1 MKLRKIS
8 IFAIISVLLALSALL
23 VACNPNTSTNEETDP
38 ADSTPAAT
46 ISANEI
52 ADYKFVVSESVS
64 DVERDAMN
72 TLVRQ
77 IYGKYNKMMK
87 VSEDILSETDK
98 EILVGDVNR
107 PQMQNLMKTL
117 KYDDRFVGFF
127 EGKLCIAGG
136 SPAATVKAIE
146 EFCQL
151 VNDKADSE
159 TVYNDNNKLE
169 YKHSYAQ
176 EDIKINGVSVREYTI
191 MYSYEQANRELTLA
205 KVLQRVLIATCG
217 IELDIVADNEG
228 AYGNVIYLNGAATSS
243 ELRVEGDI
251 LYVSGA
257 NENDVF
263 FATQT
268 LANRIDGSTDGNVT
282 VEAKETLTYQMSDLD
297 LNKWGVSAEKMTFMS
312 YNLQNAGNG
321 STAPLKYQRLANLV
335 ETKSPDFLLVQECL
349 TSGSGAEN
357 LLAAMKSRAKYG
369 IVTEMGVHQAV
380 FYDKTK
386 YTLVD
391 KGLKDIG
398 KADDEYGSA
407 YDRNMFWMKFRSN
420 TTGVEFI
427 VLSLHIDYVKA
438 ANAAQLKQIIDFMT
452 ENVPELPIVM
462 GGDYNL
468 EEKALDIDG
477 LTEAG
482 FVNCCKTASVKVN
495 ETEATFPSKNIII
508 DFIFAKGM
516 QSEYFET
523 LTGEPNPSDHRPVY
537 AELYMISN

>member
-1 MKLRKIS
+1 MKLKRIS
-8 IFAIISVLLALSALL
+8 VFAIISVLLALSALL

-46 ISANEI
+46 IAAGEV

-77 IYGKYNKMMK
+77 IYGKYSKMMK

-107 PQMQNLMKTL
+107 PQMQKLMETM
-117 KYDDRFVGFF
+117 KYDDHFVGFY

-136 SPAATVKAIE
+136 SPEAIVKAIE
-146 EFCQL
+146 AFGKL
-151 VNDKADSE
+151 VEEKSDSE
-159 TVYNDNNKLE
+159 ILYSDSNKLE
-169 YKHSYAQ
+169 YKHSYPHD
-176 EDIKINGVSVREYTI
+176 DIKINGVSVKDYTI
-191 MYSYEQANRELTLA
+191 MYANENTNRELTLSKA
-205 KVLQRVLIATCG
+205 MQKAIIAACG

-228 AYGNVIYLNGAATSS
+228 AYGNVIYLNKGAASS
-243 ELRVEGDI
+243 ELRVDGDV

-257 NENDVF
+257 NANDIF
-263 FATQT
+263 FAVQT
-268 LANRIDGSTDGNVT
+268 LINRVEATADGSVS
-282 VEAKETLTYQMSDLD
+282 VEAKENFTYAMTDLD
-297 LNKWGVSAEKMTFMS
+297 LNRWGVGAEKITFMS

-357 LLAAMKSRAKYG
+357 LLAAMKSKAKYS

-391 KGLKDIG
+391 KGLKEIG

-407 YDRNMFWMKFRSN
+407 YDRNMFWQKFKSN
-420 TTGVEFI
+420 TTGEEFV
-427 VLSLHIDYVKA
+427 VLSLHIDYVKT

-452 ENVPELPIVM
+452 ENFPEIPVIM

-468 EEKALDIDG
+468 EEKALDIKG

-495 ETEATFPSKNIII
+495 ANEATFPSKNIII
-508 DFIFAKGM
+508 DFFFAKGM
-516 QSEYFET
+516 LSEYYET
-523 LTGEPNPSDHRPVY
+523 LTGEPNASDHRPVY
-537 AELYMISN
+537 AELYMIPN